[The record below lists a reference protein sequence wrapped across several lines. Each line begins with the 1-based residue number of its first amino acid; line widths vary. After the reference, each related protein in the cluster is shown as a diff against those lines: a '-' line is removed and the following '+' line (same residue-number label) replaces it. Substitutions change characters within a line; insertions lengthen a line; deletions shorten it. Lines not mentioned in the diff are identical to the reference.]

1 MSSTSPFASAASA
14 LAGWSHRVATLCWR
28 GGTATTLWTLR
39 ALRGLIGLIVV
50 AWSVLLIAWLTLYW
64 GILPRIEQWR
74 PQIEARATQAL
85 GVPVRIG
92 HIEVRST
99 GWVPALEL
107 RDVVLLD
114 AQSREALRL
123 PRIAAAVSA
132 RSLLAFSL
140 RFEQLLIE
148 GPQLDIRRDAQGRL
162 WVAGLPIADTQRA
175 DGDTDAATDW
185 LFDQGEFVIKGGALR
200 WTDEQRGAPP
210 LALSDVELV
219 IRNGLRRHELRLDAT
234 PPGEW
239 GERFSLRGRLQSP
252 LLGRSGDWR
261 RWSGSLYA
269 DLPRAGVANL
279 RRYASLPFE
288 LTQGEGRL
296 RAWFDVTHGDVRGAT
311 VDLALRDVSL
321 RLTPQVEPLVFKE
334 VGGRLVG
341 TRSSDGMTLAAQNF
355 GFVTGEGASWPA
367 GNMSLS
373 LRQRTGSNAPDQAAS
388 PPLSA
393 EVTAGQFL
401 AERVDLALLSQLATR
416 VPLPDLLRTT
426 LIEADPRGSVT
437 GLSVGWEGPLAQPR
451 RYNAKARFAGFAIA
465 SKAAPEPNSPGR
477 PGWRNADIELQATE
491 KGGDATLAI
500 RDGALDF
507 PGVFADSVVPLDRFD
522 AKLAWRIDRSAKQP
536 LPPIELKVRDA
547 RFANADLQG
556 EANANWTTGPGA
568 GFARG
573 ARFPGQIDLSGRL
586 IQARAAATARYLP
599 LGIPED
605 PRHYVARAVRG
616 GTITGAAFKVKGD
629 LWDFPYAGA
638 KQHGEFRITGKVDD
652 VTLAYVPPAEGAEPE
667 WPVFNKV
674 SAELVFDRAS
684 MEIRNA
690 QAQVYGVAL
699 SQIQAGIRDMDKR
712 PLLTVQGQ
720 GRGPLADMLRYV
732 SASPVNEWTH
742 HALAQASGGGIA
754 DLKLALSLPLQKMA
768 DSTVKGSVLLA
779 GNDVRIRPDTPLLGA
794 AKARVDFTHKGV
806 AVVGGSAKVL
816 GGDATFDGHTAA
828 DGSLRFNGQGM
839 ATADGL
845 RRAGELGW
853 PAKLATSL
861 AGQAPYKLGL
871 NIVHGQV
878 ELALTSSLVGMSSEL
893 PPPLRKTADA
903 PLPLRYQTTLQ
914 GDGTRDVLRFELGNV
929 VQAQFQ
935 RDLTHDAPQVLRGGI
950 GVMEPA
956 PQPANGVQAVMA
968 VPHFNADAW
977 QTFATRVFGSTAA
990 GGAGSGGGD
999 GYLPHSVAFR
1009 AQELITS
1016 GRTLTHVVAGLS
1028 RDIAGDEN
1036 LWRANLEADQ
1046 LSGYVEY
1053 RPARSASAAGRIY
1066 ARLAR
1071 LALPKSEADTVESL
1085 LDKSAT
1091 AVPAL
1096 DVIVD
1101 DFDLRGK
1108 KLGRI
1113 EIEAVN
1119 RGTGEWRLAKFNMIT
1134 PEARFTGSGQ
1144 WGGAQGARR
1153 RMVMDFKLELSD
1165 SGAYL
1170 QRLTGERSLRGGKGR
1185 LQGQL
1190 SWGGSPL
1197 SLDYPSLAGQI
1208 NVALDSGQFLK
1219 AEPGAARLL
1228 GVLSL
1233 QSLPRRLVLDFRDVF
1248 QEGFAFDSVTGDVHI
1263 DRGQAST
1270 NNLRMRGVQAAVL
1283 MEGSADIER
1292 ETQNLR
1298 VVVVPEIN
1306 AGTASLAYAAIN
1318 PAVGLGTFLAQLVL
1332 RKPII
1337 AAGTREFRVTGP
1349 WADPKVD
1356 RIERKPGDAVPE
1368 IESPPTTPK
1377 S

>member
-14 LAGWSHRVATLCWR
+14 LAGWTHRAAALCWR
-28 GGTATTLWTLR
+28 HGTATTLWTLR
-39 ALRGLIGLIVV
+39 TLRGLIGLIVV

-123 PRIAAAVSA
+123 PRVAAAVSA

-162 WVAGLPIADTQRA
+162 WVAGLALSEARRDE
-175 DGDTDAATDW
+175 GDTDAATDW
-185 LFDQGEFVIKGGALR
+185 LFDQGEFVIRSGALR

-210 LALSDVELV
+210 LALSGVDLV
-219 IRNGLRRHELRLDAT
+219 IRNGLRRHDLRLDAT
-234 PPGEW
+234 PPPEW
-239 GERFSLRGRLQSP
+239 GERFSLRGRLHSP

-269 DLPRAGVANL
+269 DLPRARVADV
-279 RRYASLPFE
+279 RRHLNLPFE
-288 LTQGEGRL
+288 LTQGEGRV
-296 RAWFDVTHGDVRGAT
+296 RAWLDVTHGEARGAT
-311 VDLALRDVSL
+311 VDVALRDVSL
-321 RLTPQVEPLVFKE
+321 RLTPQVEPMVFSQ
-334 VGGRLVG
+334 VSGRFVG
-341 TRSSDGMTLAAQNF
+341 TRSNDGMSLTAQSF
-355 GFVTGEGASWPA
+355 AFVTGEGMSWPA
-367 GNMSLS
+367 GDLRLS
-373 LRQRTGSNAPDQAAS
+373 VRQRKAATEQAAPAAS
-388 PPLSA
+388 PPLGA
-393 EVTAGQFL
+393 EVIGGELL
-401 AERVDLALLSQLATR
+401 AERLDLALMAQIASR
-416 VPLPDLLRTT
+416 VPLPDALRT
-426 LIEADPRGSVT
+426 LLAEADPRGSIT
-437 GLSVGWEGPLAQPR
+437 GLSVGWEGPLAQPQ
-451 RYNAKARFAGFAIA
+451 RYKAKARFAGFSIA
-465 SKAAPEPNSPGR
+465 AKAAPEPASPGR
-477 PGWRNADIELQATE
+477 PGWRNADIDLQATE
-491 KGGDATLAI
+491 KGGDATLTI

-507 PGVFADSVVPLDRFD
+507 PGVFAESLVPLERFD
-522 AKLAWRIDRSAKQP
+522 AKLAWHIDRSARQP
-536 LPPIELKVRDA
+536 LPAIELKVRDA

-556 EANANWTTGPGA
+556 EANATWSTGPGT

-573 ARFPGQIDLSGRL
+573 ARFPGQIDLSGKL
-586 IQARAAATARYLP
+586 IQARAASTARYLP
-599 LGIPED
+599 LGIPEE
-605 PRHYVARAVRG
+605 PRQYVARAVRG
-616 GTITGAAFKVKGD
+616 GTITGALFKVKGD

-638 KQHGEFRITGKVDD
+638 KQHGEFRIVGKVDD
-652 VTLAYVPPAEGAEPE
+652 VTLAYVPPKDGVEAE

-732 SASPVNEWTH
+732 NASPVNEWTQ
-742 HALAQASGGGIA
+742 HALAQASGGGLA
-754 DLKLALSLPLQKMA
+754 DLKLALSFPLQKLA

-806 AVVGGSAKVL
+806 TVAGGSARVL
-816 GGDATFDGHTAA
+816 GGDATFDGHTTP
-828 DGSLRFNGQGM
+828 DGALRFSGQGV

-845 RRAGELGW
+845 RRASELGW

-861 AGQAPYKLGL
+861 AGQAPYKLAM
-871 NIVHGQV
+871 NVAHGHT
-878 ELALTSSLVGMSSEL
+878 ELALTSTLVGMSSDL
-893 PPPLRKTADA
+893 PAPLRKAADA
-903 PLPLRYQTTLQ
+903 SLPLRYQTSLQ
-914 GDGTRDVLRFELGNV
+914 ADGTRDVLRFELGNV

-956 PQPANGVQAVMA
+956 PQPATGVQAVMS
-968 VPHFNADAW
+968 VPQFNADAW
-977 QTFATRVFGSTAA
+977 QTTATRIFGSTAA
-990 GGAGSGGGD
+990 AGSSGGGD

-1009 AQELITS
+1009 AQELVTS

-1028 RDIAGDEN
+1028 RDMAGDEN

-1046 LSGYVEY
+1046 LGGYVEY

-1085 LDKSAT
+1085 LDKSPAT
-1091 AVPAL
+1091 VPAL
-1096 DVIVD
+1096 DVVVD
-1101 DFDLRGK
+1101 DFELRGK

-1134 PEARFTGSGQ
+1134 PEARFAGSGQ
-1144 WGGAQGARR
+1144 WGGAQGSKR

-1185 LQGQL
+1185 MQGQL

-1228 GVLSL
+1228 SVLSL

-1248 QEGFAFDSVTGDVHI
+1248 QEGFAFDSVTGDVKI
-1263 DRGQAST
+1263 ERGQAST

-1283 MEGSADIER
+1283 MEGQADIER

-1356 RIERKPGDAVPE
+1356 RIERKPGEPIPE